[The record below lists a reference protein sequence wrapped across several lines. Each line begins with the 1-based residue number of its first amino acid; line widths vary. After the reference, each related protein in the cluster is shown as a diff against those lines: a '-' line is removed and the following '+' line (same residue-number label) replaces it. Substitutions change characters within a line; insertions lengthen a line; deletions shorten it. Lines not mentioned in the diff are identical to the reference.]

1 MAVLKKQ
8 FRSAFLLPTSATFL
22 SVSFEFSYF
31 YLLLIRSF
39 EISFETK
46 FVRENNA
53 AESGRK
59 WKKGGKRRK
68 DLN

>member
-1 MAVLKKQ
+1 MALLKKH
-8 FRSAFLLPTSATFL
+8 FRSVFLLPTSATFL

-53 AESGRK
+53 AESGRREER
-59 WKKGGKRRK
+59 GERT
-68 DLN
+68 